1 MIMMI
6 IVIIVIND
14 DDLYTTDV
22 VETKH
27 SNDKP
32 RKAAAHQRAK
42 PESTKPRRSLS
53 LGPPFRQRSCYLA
66 RMEPPLPL
74 WQSLGLP
81 FQLATWLAILAGL
94 LLSGPVLFSLARA
107 TGGAR

>member
-6 IVIIVIND
+6 IVIVVIN
-14 DDLYTTDV
+14 DLYTTDV

-32 RKAAAHQRAK
+32 RKAATLQRAK